1 MAEGRIAC
9 RLAARNFCKWAGNP
23 RFAFVLGFLAV
34 TVVSSVLPIRAFL
47 RDTGVPMAP
56 WLFPFWCTDL
66 YKQATMLL
74 CAAFLLCDAPFL
86 DESAP
91 YVIVRAGR
99 GVWAAGQLL
108 YILLAAAVFV
118 LYLAALTVLPF
129 LDRLEWTQSWGKA
142 IGTLA
147 LTDAAG
153 AYGPVDHV
161 LSERALRL
169 HAARGHGAEP
179 AVQLDDGQPAGAG
192 HVRAEPVRGAL
203 GRGHRLLRARD
214 VQLFHQQFPQP
225 AAVPVLPGLAVE
237 HRLFQRQRQHA
248 AVRRRR
254 AGRACWRCCWRR
266 RCCPCAGRTC
276 PHGGRFRKE

>member
-99 GVWAAGQLL
+99 GVWAAGQVL

-153 AYGPVDHV
+153 AYGLSITFYQSV
-161 LSERALRL
+161 LY
-169 HAARGHGAEP
+169 GFTP
-179 AVQLDDGQPAGAG
+179 
-192 HVRAEPVRGAL
+192 
-203 GRGHRLLRARD
+203 
-214 VQLFHQQFPQP
+214 P
-225 AAVPVLPGLAVE
+225 AAMGLS
-237 HRLFQRQRQHA
+237 LL
-248 AVRRRR
+248 
-254 AGRACWRCCWRR
+254 CCST
-266 RCCPCAGRTC
+266 G
-276 PHGGRFRKE
+276 

>member
-23 RFAFVLGFLAV
+23 RFAFVPGFLAV

-153 AYGPVDHV
+153 AYGLSITFYQSV
-161 LSERALRL
+161 LY
-169 HAARGHGAEP
+169 GFTP
-179 AVQLDDGQPAGAG
+179 
-192 HVRAEPVRGAL
+192 
-203 GRGHRLLRARD
+203 
-214 VQLFHQQFPQP
+214 P
-225 AAVPVLPGLAVE
+225 AAMGMSLLFNWMMVSLLGLVMFVLNRCVGARPGPSP
-237 HRLFQRQRQHA
+237 A
-248 AVRRRR
+248 A
-254 AGRACWRCCWRR
+254 GS
-266 RCCPCAGRTC
+266 
-276 PHGGRFRKE
+276 

>member
-153 AYGPVDHV
+153 AYGLSITFYRSV
-161 LSERALRL
+161 LYGFTPP
-169 HAARGHGAEP
+169 AAMGLSLLFNWMMVSLLGLVMFVLNLCVGRS
-179 AVQLDDGQPAGAG
+179 AGAIACCG
-192 HVRAEPVRGAL
+192 LVMFNYFINNFLNPRLYRYFPASLSNIAYFNGSDFTPQYAAGVLAGMLALLLAAALLSVRGKNL
-203 GRGHRLLRARD
+203 SAR
-214 VQLFHQQFPQP
+214 
-225 AAVPVLPGLAVE
+225 
-237 HRLFQRQRQHA
+237 RSI
-248 AVRRRR
+248 
-254 AGRACWRCCWRR
+254 
-266 RCCPCAGRTC
+266 
-276 PHGGRFRKE
+276 